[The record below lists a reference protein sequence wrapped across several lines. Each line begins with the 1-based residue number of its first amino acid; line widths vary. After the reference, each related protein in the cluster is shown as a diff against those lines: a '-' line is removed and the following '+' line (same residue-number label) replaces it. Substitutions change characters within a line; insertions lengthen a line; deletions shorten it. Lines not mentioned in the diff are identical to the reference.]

1 MIFLRRIISMSD
13 IRSRAKDN
21 AKRTRPARQR
31 FMPVL
36 VLLGLAGCVAPGEG
50 NFIRPP
56 TPAEVEQYNAMV
68 QPEERIVC
76 RTEVPVGSNIPVRK
90 CRLAVDIDE
99 TSLFHREQLRRAL
112 R

>member
-1 MIFLRRIISMSD
+1 MSYIGRHIKKLVSRRGI
-13 IRSRAKDN
+13 
-21 AKRTRPARQR
+21 RQR
-31 FMPVL
+31 RVSSVL
-36 VLLGLAGCVAPGEG
+36 VVLTLAALVGCVAPGEG

-99 TSLFHREQLRRAL
+99 TSVFHREQLRRAL

>member
-1 MIFLRRIISMSD
+1 MSCT
-13 IRSRAKDN
+13 RLRAKEIN
-21 AKRTRPARQR
+21 ARPRGRHWQSLPYLTLAL
-31 FMPVL
+31 L
-36 VLLGLAGCVAPGEG
+36 VGCVAPGEG
-50 NFIRPP
+50 NFQRPP

-76 RTEVPVGSNIPVRK
+76 RTEIPIGSNIPVRK

-99 TSLFHREQLRRAL
+99 TSVFHREQLRRAL

>member
-1 MIFLRRIISMSD
+1 MGLIRFRNRQAGNRTD
-13 IRSRAKDN
+13 IRHRPSL
-21 AKRTRPARQR
+21 TRPALALLA
-31 FMPVL
+31 L
-36 VLLGLAGCVAPGEG
+36 VALARCVAPGEG

-76 RTEVPVGSNIPVRK
+76 RTEVPIGSNIPVRK

-99 TSLFHREQLRRAL
+99 TSVFHREQLRRAL

>member
-1 MIFLRRIISMSD
+1 MSD
-13 IRSRAKDN
+13 TRFRAKDK
-21 AKRTRPARQR
+21 ATETRLTRRR
-31 FMPVL
+31 FVPVL
-36 VLLGLAGCVAPGEG
+36 ALLGLTGCVAPGEG

-68 QPEERIVC
+68 QPEKRIVC

-99 TSLFHREQLRRAL
+99 TSNFHREQLRRAL